1 MTYTKETIESKTREL
16 VYSFNEDDYP
26 ISFQKIIEKVP
37 ERIVIFNAS
46 FNAEGISWLTR
57 KDGDDFLIYINHTEP
72 LVRRRFS
79 IAHELGHVILGHL
92 SNESKKVDYK
102 YRKNYNYTKEEIL
115 EEKEANWF
123 ASALLMPAEM
133 LDKQIKKNKGVDLDT
148 LADFFWVSTSAL
160 KIRLFNLWY
169 MSYE

>member
-1 MTYTKETIESKTREL
+1 M
-16 VYSFNEDDYP
+16 
-26 ISFQKIIEKVP
+26 
-37 ERIVIFNAS
+37 
-46 FNAEGISWLTR
+46 
-57 KDGDDFLIYINHTEP
+57 
-72 LVRRRFS
+72 
-79 IAHELGHVILGHL
+79 
-92 SNESKKVDYK
+92 
-102 YRKNYNYTKEEIL
+102 